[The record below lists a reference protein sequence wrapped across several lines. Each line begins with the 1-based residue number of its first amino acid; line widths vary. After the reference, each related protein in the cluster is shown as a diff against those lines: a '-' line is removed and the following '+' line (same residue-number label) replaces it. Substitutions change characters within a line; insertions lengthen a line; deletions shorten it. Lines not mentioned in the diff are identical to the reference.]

1 MEIEI
6 KLLYFRLNMKDLI
19 NKKQTT
25 MKKILTLTLVGMF
38 LSLVI
43 SACGSSKGGHCDAY
57 GRVNQVE
64 SSDLASK

>member
-1 MEIEI
+1 
-6 KLLYFRLNMKDLI
+6 MKDLI

-57 GRVNQVE
+57 GSVNQVE